1 MEETATNI
9 HQSQSENSN
18 HDRKYHEISVDP
30 LSSTMFYP
38 ISLVPISLVLS
49 DAPGGPK
56 LHPHG
61 SVPNAP
67 FFMGCCNTLF
77 RRKHGLNML
86 NFEGEAAFLF

>member
-1 MEETATNI
+1 MEESATNI

-56 LHPHG
+56 LHPQ
-61 SVPNAP
+61 SW
-67 FFMGCCNTLF
+67 MGLECPIF
-77 RRKHGLNML
+77 HGLLQFTAENM
-86 NFEGEAAFLF
+86 G